1 MDYPVT
7 LTVEFPERLSRL
19 TTFFRLF
26 MLIPQW
32 FVLIFISIAAWVV
45 MFLSWWAIL
54 FTAKYP
60 EVFLNFVVWWLRWYT
75 RVGGYA
81 YLLTDK
87 YPPFSGMEE
96 VDYPVIFGVEP
107 PEKLSRLTTFFRFPT
122 VPIPMPTLI
131 LGHGWRSQWQ
141 PLSPGMPMAI
151 PHYIV
156 LYFIGI
162 AGVII
167 LFLSWWAILFIGR
180 YPRVFFDFVTWWF
193 RWSIRVTSYAYLV
206 TDKYP
211 PFSGSE

>member
-7 LTVEFPERLSRL
+7 LTVESPERLSRL

-32 FVLIFISIAAWVV
+32 FVIMFVSIAAWVI
-45 MFLSWWAIL
+45 MFLAWWAIL

-75 RVGGYA
+75 RVGGYGC
-81 YLLTDK
+81 LLTDK
-87 YPPFSGMEE
+87 YPPFSGREE
-96 VDYPVIFGVEP
+96 ADYPVIFGVEH
-107 PEKLSRLTTFFRFPT
+107 PEKLSRLTTFFRFPI
-122 VPIPMPTLI
+122 IPTWTWAPWDHWK
-131 LGHGWRSQWQ
+131 LGWPST
-141 PLSPGMPMAI
+141 PGMPMAI

-156 LYFIGI
+156 LWFISVAAI
-162 AGVII
+162 II
-167 LFLSWWAILFIGR
+167 LFLSWWAILFTAR
-180 YPRVFFDFVTWWF
+180 YPRVFFDFITWWF
-193 RWSIRVTSYAYLV
+193 RWSVRVNSYAYLV

>member
-32 FVLIFISIAAWVV
+32 FVLIFISIAAWFI

-75 RVGGYA
+75 RVDGYA
-81 YLLTDK
+81 SLLTDK
-87 YPPFSGMEE
+87 YPPFSGREE
-96 VDYPVIFGVEP
+96 ADYPVIFGVER
-107 PEKLSRLTTFFRFPT
+107 PEKLSRLTTFFRFP
-122 VPIPMPTLI
+122 VIPTW
-131 LGHGWRSQWQ
+131 GWEMGGGQQLQW
-141 PLSPGMPMAI
+141 SSMPGMPMAI

-156 LYFIGI
+156 LWFISI

-180 YPRVFFDFVTWWF
+180 YPRVFFDFIVWWF
-193 RWSIRVTSYAYLV
+193 RWGVRVYSYAYLV

-211 PFSGSE
+211 PFSGRE